1 MVPEWLELQTRLYSL
16 QPDIFDRP
24 GKSKKGRGGASN
36 LSDDPEVSKLQRKI
50 AKIEKDVLFE
60 KREAEYLWE
69 EKLDELRK
77 DATFARRPVERQKKP
92 PVEEEEPQSEVNV
105 DADMAAL
112 QIDGL
117 EDALGDMFAAEPEES
132 GSILGLPPPDVNA
145 TIALRDFGKQTGLTP
160 RRILEETCKARDSSC
175 TIAYQDFSSS
185 SHSNRKAAEVR
196 WSKPQEVP
204 FSLTVESITHKSN
217 AMATFVSMDTLAT
230 PTAQQAEGYVST
242 LLLFILFP
250 QNSKEGKAYLRLPA
264 VWRDLWTEFATLKK
278 SQEDEIDKATVKGL
292 KLLIQENP
300 SNFED
305 DVVLSDN
312 FRKRNGTGS
321 KPGTPFK
328 GPGRD
333 SFSGVDEKLR
343 DAWMAK
349 SSTPSFHR
357 MMQGRMNL
365 PIWGFKE
372 DILHTLDTH
381 RALIICSET
390 GSGKSTQIPSFILEH
405 EMLNGR
411 PCKVYVTEPRR
422 ISAISLAR
430 RVSEELGESKND
442 VGTAR
447 SLIGFAVRLES
458 KLTHST
464 RLVYATTGVVVR
476 MLERPDDF
484 QDITHVVLDEV
495 HERTID
501 SDFLLIVLRRLMEKR
516 PDLKLILMSATL
528 EAQRFSNYLGGVPV
542 MNIPGRTFPVEMKY
556 LEDAVEMTNYRLSE
570 DDHHTILDDDMDDSP
585 ADADTSGGLQASLD
599 GYSRQTKETILNID
613 EYKLDYDLIKR
624 LLLKIATSPEMSHYS
639 KAILVFMPGLAEI
652 RRLNDEILSEPT
664 FQKNWIVHALHSSI
678 ASEDQ
683 EKAFNVP
690 PEGTRKIVIATN
702 IAETGITIPDIT
714 AVVDAGKE
722 KMMR

>member
-264 VWRDLWTEFATLKK
+264 VWRDLWTEFATLK
-278 SQEDEIDKATVKGL
+278 
-292 KLLIQENP
+292 
-300 SNFED
+300 
-305 DVVLSDN
+305 
-312 FRKRNGTGS
+312 
-321 KPGTPFK
+321 
-328 GPGRD
+328 
-333 SFSGVDEKLR
+333 
-343 DAWMAK
+343 
-349 SSTPSFHR
+349 
-357 MMQGRMNL
+357 
-365 PIWGFKE
+365 
-372 DILHTLDTH
+372 
-381 RALIICSET
+381 
-390 GSGKSTQIPSFILEH
+390 
-405 EMLNGR
+405 
-411 PCKVYVTEPRR
+411 
-422 ISAISLAR
+422 
-430 RVSEELGESKND
+430 
-442 VGTAR
+442 
-447 SLIGFAVRLES
+447 
-458 KLTHST
+458 
-464 RLVYATTGVVVR
+464 
-476 MLERPDDF
+476 
-484 QDITHVVLDEV
+484 
-495 HERTID
+495 
-501 SDFLLIVLRRLMEKR
+501 
-516 PDLKLILMSATL
+516 
-528 EAQRFSNYLGGVPV
+528 
-542 MNIPGRTFPVEMKY
+542 
-556 LEDAVEMTNYRLSE
+556 
-570 DDHHTILDDDMDDSP
+570 
-585 ADADTSGGLQASLD
+585 
-599 GYSRQTKETILNID
+599 
-613 EYKLDYDLIKR
+613 
-624 LLLKIATSPEMSHYS
+624 
-639 KAILVFMPGLAEI
+639 
-652 RRLNDEILSEPT
+652 
-664 FQKNWIVHALHSSI
+664 
-678 ASEDQ
+678 
-683 EKAFNVP
+683 
-690 PEGTRKIVIATN
+690 
-702 IAETGITIPDIT
+702 
-714 AVVDAGKE
+714 
-722 KMMR
+722 